1 VSAAQ
6 VEESISVKNGVH
18 DAAEDDIEPPD
29 VALEVESDS
38 VNTDT
43 EQDKQRAHEVVDIN
57 ASVGGHSDTTTAQ
70 GPTPYHG
77 TRCTHDS
84 CTITVPV

>member
-1 VSAAQ
+1 
-6 VEESISVKNGVH
+6 VH

-43 EQDKQRAHEVVDIN
+43 EQDKQRDHEVVDIN
-57 ASVGGHSDTTTAQ
+57 ASVGGHSDITTAQ

-77 TRCTHDS
+77 RLEIADFDADQD
-84 CTITVPV
+84 VEQKMQNL